1 MTCFLLKK
9 VLILLYNPLII
20 SIFTSVKKRQAMD
33 EKDILLK
40 TIEGL
45 NATVASLSATNKEQ
59 SEQIKDL
66 QERIKELT
74 AQVAWL
80 NRQLFGRKSE
90 KLRAYDP
97 NIPDL
102 FADEFAGLQHQA
114 EEKRDEAVGKIEKES
129 AEVRKQNR
137 QNRKMIEDLPVLETE
152 TIEPTGVDLSLYR
165 RIGEEIT
172 KVVKHKPGMLYV
184 KEIIRPKYALKDSTM
199 LPPAGQKGVEIAP
212 MPLMPVDKCIAD
224 TSLLAEILLQKY
236 EYHVPFYRQIR
247 QYRHLGLKGLTES
260 TLDGWFKKTV
270 ELLKPLYESLK
281 KEVFSCDYVQADETT
296 IPVINRGK
304 HKAEREYLWMVRS
317 VMEKLVIFH
326 YDMGSRAGSVIE
338 SLASQYRFKGYLQC
352 DGFAGYETAFKTN
365 PDVRLVNCMA
375 HIRRDFEHALGEN
388 KKEAE
393 YGLAQIQYM
402 YRIEHCCDKAGLSFD
417 GRKAKRR
424 ELTRPIMEA
433 MKTWMETEGIKYSPQ
448 SLIGKAVSYAYTRWD
463 NMMRCLEDGRLLLD
477 NNLAENAIRPIT
489 LGRKNYLFCGNH
501 EAAVNMSVICSL
513 LATCKAHDVNPRD
526 YLKDIIAQMPYHK
539 KSADEE
545 LLNLLPHKWKLQ
557 HPESL
562 LTKQTVES
570 AN

>member
-33 EKDILLK
+33 EKAILLK

-184 KEIIRPKYALKDSTM
+184 KKIIRPKYALKDSTM

-304 HKAEREYLWMVRS
+304 HKAEKEYLWMVRS

-477 NNLAENAIRPIT
+477 NNLAENAIRPIA

>member
-33 EKDILLK
+33 EKAILLK

-114 EEKRDEAVGKIEKES
+114 EEKRDEAVGKIEMES

-152 TIEPTGVDLSLYR
+152 TIEPAGVDLSLYR

-304 HKAEREYLWMVRS
+304 HKAEKEYLWMVRS

-326 YDMGSRAGSVIE
+326 YDMGSRSGSVIE
-338 SLASQYRFKGYLQC
+338 SLVSQYHFKGYLQC

-402 YRIEHCCDKAGLSFD
+402 YRIEHCCDKAGLSSD

-477 NNLAENAIRPIT
+477 NNLAENAIRPIA

-570 AN
+570 AT

>member
-1 MTCFLLKK
+1 MTCLLLKK
-9 VLILLYNPLII
+9 VLVLLYNPLII

-33 EKDILLK
+33 EKAILLK

-45 NATVASLSATNKEQ
+45 NASIASLSATNKKQAEQ
-59 SEQIKDL
+59 NEKL
-66 QERIKELT
+66 QARIKELT

-304 HKAEREYLWMVRS
+304 HKAEKEYLWMVRS

>member
-1 MTCFLLKK
+1 
-9 VLILLYNPLII
+9 
-20 SIFTSVKKRQAMD
+20 MD
-33 EKDILLK
+33 EKAILLK

-152 TIEPTGVDLSLYR
+152 TIEPAGVDLSLYR

-304 HKAEREYLWMVRS
+304 HKAEKEYLWMVRS

-326 YDMGSRAGSVIE
+326 YDMGSRSGSVIE
-338 SLASQYRFKGYLQC
+338 SLVSQYHFKGYLQC

-402 YRIEHCCDKAGLSFD
+402 YRIEHCCDKACAIRLSSD

-570 AN
+570 AT